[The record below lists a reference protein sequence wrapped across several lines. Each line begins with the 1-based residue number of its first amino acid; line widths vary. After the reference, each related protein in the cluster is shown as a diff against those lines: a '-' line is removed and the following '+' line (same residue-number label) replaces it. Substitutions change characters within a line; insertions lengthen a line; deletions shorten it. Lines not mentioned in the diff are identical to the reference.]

1 MAAARSAFRKSWRS
15 LVLGRGCILVFS
27 PQSSCDNWAEALR
40 ARLLRVHLLASS
52 LRRAAKGSRDWEML
66 SNKAKYGLKA
76 LIHLAGAEGQCLAGD
91 IAKVN
96 NIPRKFLDAILVE
109 LRNAGILNSRKGKGG
124 GYHLARPPEKITV
137 GQIIRILDGPLAP
150 IACASRTAY
159 RRCTDCA
166 DEDACAVRDIMLDVR
181 DSIAM
186 ILDRTSIASLRM
198 RGNRD
203 SALLR

>member
-1 MAAARSAFRKSWRS
+1 MVAARA
-15 LVLGRGCILVFS
+15 I
-27 PQSSCDNWAEALR
+27 R
-40 ARLLRVHLLASS
+40 ATL
-52 LRRAAKGSRDWEML
+52 KQML

-91 IAKVN
+91 MAAAN

-124 GYHLARPPEKITV
+124 GYLLARPAEKITV

-150 IACASRTAY
+150 IACASKTAY
-159 RRCTDCA
+159 QRCADCP
-166 DEDACAVRDIMLDVR
+166 DEDACAIRDIMLDVR

-186 ILDRTSIASLRM
+186 ILDRTSIASLRQ
-198 RGNRD
+198 RGHREQQ
-203 SALLR
+203 LLR

>member
-1 MAAARSAFRKSWRS
+1 
-15 LVLGRGCILVFS
+15 
-27 PQSSCDNWAEALR
+27 
-40 ARLLRVHLLASS
+40 
-52 LRRAAKGSRDWEML
+52 ML

-186 ILDRTSIASLRM
+186 ILDRTSIASLRT
-198 RGNRD
+198 RGNRE